1 MTQAIEPVDDVA
13 DRAIEPVN
21 GRNLPDGFPKW
32 VRDRALLLC
41 ETTGS
46 VAAAQRQL
54 AAEMV
59 DSGLPAPSYKG
70 MWIWAR
76 QYKDVISL
84 LSKDRK
90 EEMVAT
96 ATDVAAEAAGCFLE
110 ALPKLSPSQMPVA
123 YGIAMQRRT
132 DWESA
137 GNKGNQLNVQFNLV
151 SHDGK
156 PIKQGDGGS

>member
-1 MTQAIEPVDDVA
+1 MSND
-13 DRAIEPVN
+13 IEPVN
-21 GRNLPDGFPKW
+21 GHNLPGGFPKW

-46 VAAAQRQL
+46 IAAAQRQL
-54 AAEMV
+54 ATEMEGS
-59 DSGLPAPSYKG
+59 DLPVPSYKG

-76 QYKDVISL
+76 QAKDVIAL
-84 LSKDRK
+84 MSKDRK

-96 ATDVAAEAAGCFLE
+96 ATDVAAEAAEYFLE
-110 ALPKLSPSQMPVA
+110 AMPKLSPSQMPVA

-132 DWESA
+132 DWESS
-137 GNKGNQLNVQFNLV
+137 GSKGNQLNVQFNLV
-151 SHDGK
+151 GHDGK